1 MSEKDYSKLSKSLII
16 TDMYE
21 TDEEPMILCGVAIS
35 AERCEEPMILCGVA
49 ISAERCEEFV
59 EAVEKL
65 AVEQFGGATFRELLD
80 NDLDDEAARASDEQY
95 AREQIDA
102 MMEAATQILEDAS
115 DQGK

>member
-21 TDEEPMILCGVAIS
+21 TDEEPMILCGVAI
-35 AERCEEPMILCGVA
+35 P
-49 ISAERCEEFV
+49 AERCEEFV

-95 AREQIDA
+95 TREQIDA
-102 MMEAATQILEDAS
+102 MMEAATKILEDES
-115 DQGK
+115 KRQ

>member
-21 TDEEPMILCGVAIS
+21 TDEEPLILSGFAI
-35 AERCEEPMILCGVA
+35 P
-49 ISAERCEEFV
+49 AERCEEFV

-95 AREQIDA
+95 THEQIDT
-102 MMEAATQILEDAS
+102 MMRSATQILEDAS
-115 DQGK
+115 EQGQ

>member
-21 TDEEPMILCGVAIS
+21 TD
-35 AERCEEPMILCGVA
+35 EEPMILCGVA

-102 MMEAATQILEDAS
+102 MM
-115 DQGK
+115 